1 MEAVPLTLFLAR
13 RDRDYEDL
21 SGIPKPI
28 DIQAAT
34 EAWYEKGLVEGM
46 EKARAACDAAIA
58 KKEEECRA
66 NMEQAR
72 RAWARTEGAQLAQ
85 QIGQGLE
92 ALKAEI
98 EAGLVRVL
106 TPLMAQSLIDEA
118 LAKVAVEIGK
128 LLLDDDAIKLKIFG
142 PSDLV
147 SQLSKR
153 IPPSVAVALTAKD
166 QPEVTVFA
174 NKTVIETR
182 LTEWLARL
190 GVHSH
195 AEDQEGQR
203 SADTEYHHKE
213 ESSE

>member
-21 SGIPKPI
+21 SGAPNPI

-34 EAWYEKGLVEGM
+34 EAWHEKGLAEGM

-58 KKEEECRA
+58 KKEEEFRVKI
-66 NMEQAR
+66 EQAR
-72 RAWARTEGAQLAQ
+72 RAWAETEGALLAL
-85 QIGQGLE
+85 QISRAVA

-106 TPLMAQSLIDEA
+106 TPIMEQSLIDEA
-118 LAKVAVEIGK
+118 LAKVAVEIGR
-128 LLLDDDAIKLKIFG
+128 LLSDDDAIKLKIFG

-153 IPPSVAVALTAKD
+153 MPPSLAVAVTAKD

-195 AEDQEGQR
+195 AEEQEG
-203 SADTEYHHKE
+203 
-213 ESSE
+213 

>member
-13 RDRDYEDL
+13 RDRVYEDL
-21 SGIPKPI
+21 SGVPNPI

-34 EAWYEKGLVEGM
+34 EAWHEKGLVEGM

-58 KKEEECRA
+58 KKEEECRVKI
-66 NMEQAR
+66 EQAR
-72 RAWARTEGAQLAQ
+72 RAWAETEGALLAL
-85 QIGQGLE
+85 QISRGVA

-98 EAGLVRVL
+98 ETGLVRVL
-106 TPLMAQSLIDEA
+106 TPLMEQSLIDEA

-128 LLLDDDAIKLKIFG
+128 LLSDDDAIKLKIFG
-142 PSDLV
+142 PPDLV

-153 IPPSVAVALTAKD
+153 MPPSVAVAVTAND

-195 AEDQEGQR
+195 AEEQER
-203 SADTEYHHKE
+203 
-213 ESSE
+213 